1 MNERTFR
8 ASEAHKLEDPDRQKW
23 LPVQDVLAALDLRP
37 GMCMADIGAGTGYF
51 TLPAARAV
59 GPQGRV
65 FAVDLQ
71 PEMLAKLR
79 GKLSGLSQVELIEG
93 SAHQSNLAEASC
105 DRILLAN
112 VWHELDDHPGALDEV
127 KRILRNGGRLA
138 ILDWRRD
145 VDHPPGP
152 PLDHRWALERTV
164 ETLKRNGWSIDRY
177 AHIGAYRYIILA
189 SIADEGVRP

>member
-79 GKLSGLSQVELIEG
+79 G
-93 SAHQSNLAEASC
+93 NLP
-105 DRILLAN
+105 
-112 VWHELDDHPGALDEV
+112 WP
-127 KRILRNGGRLA
+127 RL
-138 ILDWRRD
+138 
-145 VDHPPGP
+145 
-152 PLDHRWALERTV
+152 
-164 ETLKRNGWSIDRY
+164 
-177 AHIGAYRYIILA
+177 
-189 SIADEGVRP
+189 